1 MKRAFAFGFAATLLA
16 ATGPTSAATFTVTNT
31 APSDS
36 GSLRQAILGANATP
50 GPDSIVFAI
59 PGPGVQTI
67 ALASPLPTIT
77 EPVFI
82 DGFTQPGSSAN
93 TQPAGQGLNAV
104 LQIQIDGTG
113 AAGGAC
119 FTVAA
124 GNDDLLVMAIQ
135 GLVIN
140 RCPVGAIDVVAGGSG
155 AVIAGNY
162 IGTDP
167 AGASLPGP
175 QGFGVRVVNALHVL
189 IGGTLPFE
197 RNLISGND
205 NGVVTDTAAFLAV
218 RGNLVGTNAAGTA
231 ALVEDFIGNG
241 LLLDIAAFAVVGGDE
256 AGARNV
262 ISGVGNR
269 AVIVSNADTTPSVIG
284 NFIGTDVTG
293 THVIGGAVGIETDAA
308 SPLIR
313 GNVIAGQGNAGIRL
327 ENSSSTILGNFIGTD
342 PSAALELGNAGGG
355 IYVLEDNGD
364 ITIGGTAPGEGNV
377 IAHNGRRLIS
387 FIGGIHVRNNR
398 TKIRGNRIFDNRYL
412 GIDLLGGR
420 ADGSVTVN
428 DPGDLDGGPNAGQN
442 FPIITNVVTGTGTT
456 DVFGYLDSTPSTSF
470 DIDFFAGPSC
480 SIFPNGFLQGERYI
494 SSLTLVT
501 DASGRVEFL
510 TTVPYQLQPG
520 EAMTATATDPQGKT
534 SEFSQRLILSIDPR
548 SGPPE
553 GGTPV
558 SIEGMEFSASTLV
571 TASGLPL
578 TDIQIIDYG
587 ALTGVMPALPPG
599 LHDVVVQNPPAGGY
613 SLVGGWLSDFLDVPA
628 SHLFHE
634 YVVRLAT
641 NGISAGVGGGN
652 FGVAATTTRQQMA
665 VFLLKAEHG
674 SCYVPPACAGIFPDV
689 PCSSP
694 FAPWIERLAAEGVT
708 SGCGNG
714 NFCPQNPVRRDQ
726 MAVFLLK
733 AAFPD
738 FVPDPCVGTFADV
751 PCSSPFAP
759 WIEALAA
766 GGITG
771 GCGGSDYCPLNPVTR
786 GQMSAL
792 VWKTFYSL

>member
-1 MKRAFAFGFAATLLA
+1 MRRSLSLVLFLCASAA
-16 ATGPTSAATFTVTNT
+16 SAATFTVTNN

-36 GSLRQAILGANATP
+36 GSLRQAILAANATP
-50 GPDSIVFAI
+50 GNDQIVFAI
-59 PGPGVQTI
+59 PGVGVHTI

-77 EPVFI
+77 EPVII
-82 DGFTQPGSSAN
+82 DGFSQPGSAAN
-93 TQPAGQGLNAV
+93 TQPVGQGLNAV
-104 LQIQIDGTG
+104 LQIEIDGTG

-135 GLVIN
+135 GLAVN

-155 AVIAGNY
+155 ALIAGNFLGSDPT
-162 IGTDP
+162 GT
-167 AGASLPGP
+167 SLPGP
-175 QGFGVRVVNALHVL
+175 QGFGVRIVNALHVA
-189 IGGTLPFE
+189 IGGTFPFE

-205 NGVVTDTAAFLAV
+205 DGVVTDTAAFLAV

-231 ALVEDFIGNG
+231 PLSAGFIGNG
-241 LLLDIAAFAVVGGDE
+241 LKLDIAAFAIVGGDE

-262 ISGVGNR
+262 ISGVGDT
-269 AVIVSNADTTPSVIG
+269 AVIVSNADTTPAVVG

-293 THVIGGAVGIETDAA
+293 THVIGGAVGIETDTA

-313 GNVIAGQGNAGIRL
+313 GNVVAGQGNAGVRL

-342 PSAALELGNAGGG
+342 LSATLELGNSGGG

-364 ITIGGTAPGEGNV
+364 ITIGGTGPGEGNV

-420 ADGSVTVN
+420 AGGSVTVN

-442 FPIITNVVTGTGTT
+442 FPIITNVVAGTGTT

-480 SIFPNGFLQGERYI
+480 SIFPNGFQQGERYI
-494 SSLTLVT
+494 SSLILST
-501 DASGRVEFL
+501 DAAGRVDFL

-520 EAMTATATDPQGKT
+520 ESMTATATDPQGRT

-548 SGPPE
+548 SGPNA
-553 GGTPV
+553 GGTAV
-558 SIEGMEFSASTLV
+558 TIEGMEFSANTLV
-571 TASGLPL
+571 AASGLPL
-578 TDIQIIDYG
+578 TNIQIIDYG
-587 ALTGVMPALPPG
+587 ALTGVMPALSAG
-599 LHDVVVQNPPAGGY
+599 LHDVVVQNPPNGGY

-628 SHLFHE
+628 GHVFYD

-641 NGISAGVGGGN
+641 NAISAGVGGGN
-652 FGVAATTTRQQMA
+652 FGVTASTTRQQMA

-674 SCYVPPACAGIFPDV
+674 SCYVPPPCAGLFPDV

-733 AAFPD
+733 AAFPS
-738 FVPDPCVGTFADV
+738 FVPNPCAGTFDDV

-759 WIEALAA
+759 WIEALAS

-771 GCGGSDYCPLNPVTR
+771 GCGGNNYCPLNPVTR
-786 GQMSAL
+786 GQMAAL

>member
-1 MKRAFAFGFAATLLA
+1 M
-16 ATGPTSAATFTVTNT
+16 
-31 APSDS
+31 
-36 GSLRQAILGANATP
+36 
-50 GPDSIVFAI
+50 
-59 PGPGVQTI
+59 QTI
-67 ALASPLPTIT
+67 ALASPLPAIT
-77 EPVFI
+77 EPVII

-93 TQPAGQGLNAV
+93 TQPVGQGLNAV

-113 AAGGAC
+113 AAAGPC
-119 FTVAA
+119 FTVGA

-162 IGTDP
+162 IGSDP
-167 AGASLPGP
+167 TGTSLPGP
-175 QGFGVRVVNALHVL
+175 QGFGVRIVNALHVA
-189 IGGTLPFE
+189 IGGTFAFE
-197 RNLISGND
+197 RNLISGNTD
-205 NGVVTDTAAFLAV
+205 GVVTDTAAFLAV
-218 RGNLVGTNAAGTA
+218 RGNLIGTNAAGTA
-231 ALVEDFIGNG
+231 ALAEDFVGTG
-241 LLLDIAAFAVVGGDE
+241 LRLDIAAFAVVGGDE

-269 AVIVSNADTTPSVIG
+269 AVIVSNADTTPAVIG

-293 THVIGGAVGIETDAA
+293 TQIIGGAVGIEADAA

-342 PSAALELGNAGGG
+342 LSATLELGNPGGG
-355 IYVLEDNGD
+355 IYVLEENGD
-364 ITIGGTAPGEGNV
+364 VTIGGTAPGEGNV

-387 FIGGIHVRNNR
+387 FIGGVHVRNGR

-420 ADGSVTVN
+420 AGGSVTPN
-428 DPGDLDGGPNAGQN
+428 DPGDLDGGPNANQN
-442 FPIITNVVTGTGTT
+442 FPIITDVGVTGAGT
-456 DVFGYLDSTPSTSF
+456 DVSGYLDSTPSTTF
-470 DIDFFAGPSC
+470 DIDFFAGPTC
-480 SIFPNGFLQGERYI
+480 SIFPTGFQQGERYI
-494 SSLTLVT
+494 SSLTLAT
-501 DASGRVEFL
+501 DASGRVDFL

-520 EAMTATATDPQGKT
+520 ESMTATATDPQGRT

-553 GGTPV
+553 GGTLV
-558 SIEGMEFSASTLV
+558 SIDGMEFSGNTLITV
-571 TASGLPL
+571 EGLPL
-578 TDIQIIDYG
+578 TNIQVIDYG
-587 ALTGVMPALPPG
+587 TLTGVMPALSPG
-599 LHDVVVQNPPAGGY
+599 LHDVVAQNPPAGGY
-613 SLVGGWLSDFLDVPA
+613 SLVGGWLTDFLDVPA
-628 SHLFHE
+628 GHSFYE
-634 YVVRLAT
+634 YVVRLVT

-652 FGVAATTTRQQMA
+652 FGVNAPTTRQQMA
-665 VFLLKAEHG
+665 VFLLRAKRG
-674 SCYVPPACAGIFPDV
+674 SCWVPPPCSGVFPDV
-689 PCSSP
+689 PCASP
-694 FAPWIERLAAEGVT
+694 FAPWVEALAAAGIT

-738 FVPDPCVGTFADV
+738 FVPNPCVGTFADV

-771 GCGGSDYCPLNPVTR
+771 GCGGNNYCPLNPVTR
-786 GQMSAL
+786 GQMAVL
-792 VWKTFYSL
+792 VWKTFFTL